1 MGEVALAEF
10 LSIKEGEGNGVCDEA
25 ADNPELDVV
34 RRRGLR
40 MDYGLESDLLEI
52 RVREAMK
59 PYLLAEMFL
68 EDESEG
74 DAPRHFIVA
83 E

>member
-1 MGEVALAEF
+1 
-10 LSIKEGEGNGVCDEA
+10 
-25 ADNPELDVV
+25 
-34 RRRGLR
+34 

>member
-1 MGEVALAEF
+1 MRLR
-10 LSIKEGEGNGVCDEA
+10 I
-25 ADNPELDVV
+25 NPELDVV